1 MLEEVE
7 RFLSEQRYSVINII
21 KEIFFTKNI
30 IMNMKGR
37 KPFYSL
43 GSKLVC
49 ALCLLTLS
57 EVSCLSS
64 MGQKKSISPVLS
76 WRTVL
81 FSFVVYTLSQAFF
94 ASLKPGKDR
103 L

>member
-49 ALCLLTLS
+49 ALRLLTLS

-64 MGQKKSISPVLS
+64 MGQKNPFLQFCHAEQFCSLLLPILCPRLS
-76 WRTVL
+76 L
-81 FSFVVYTLSQAFF
+81 HL
-94 ASLKPGKDR
+94 
-103 L
+103 